1 MPYLIGI
8 TGNSGCGKSTVLA
21 ILREAGY
28 RVMDFDAYSIAVIQE
43 AGNPVRARL
52 EEILGETV
60 ADNGVVNFKKIGAYF
75 DTHVDEEIRFDRWYQ
90 EYLGGRI
97 RSVLAQQCGDE
108 PVFVDMPLVR
118 QRNMTGAFD
127 LIWIIRA
134 DLNTCRRR
142 IRHRNQYDDTKI
154 EYLITRSLVTDEIY
168 QQPVMIIHNDGTL
181 EEYRRDILAAA
192 VSICNTRK

>member
-1 MPYLIGI
+1 MPYFIGI
-8 TGNSGCGKSTVLA
+8 TGNSGCGKSTALT
-21 ILREAGY
+21 ILREVGY

-43 AGNPVRARL
+43 SDNPVRARL
-52 EEILGETV
+52 EDILGEMV
-60 ADNGVVNFKKIGAYF
+60 VENGVVNFKKIGAYF

-90 EYLGGRI
+90 EYLGERI
-97 RSVLAQQCGDE
+97 RSVLAQQTGDE

-118 QRNMTGAFD
+118 QRNMTGVFD

-134 DLNTCRRR
+134 DLNTCHRR
-142 IRHRNQYDDTKI
+142 IQHRNQYDDTKI

-181 EEYRRDILAAA
+181 DEFRRNILAAA